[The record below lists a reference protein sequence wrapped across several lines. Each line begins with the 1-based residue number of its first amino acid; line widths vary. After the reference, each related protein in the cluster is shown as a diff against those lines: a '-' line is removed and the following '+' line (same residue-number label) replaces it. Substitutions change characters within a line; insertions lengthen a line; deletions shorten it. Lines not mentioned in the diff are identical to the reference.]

1 MKFTDK
7 IKSRIVGIGNIG
19 KNDYDLITNVMLVEV
34 LTHNLLS
41 ISQFFDQ
48 GYRVVFEPSQC
59 IIKDSTSNKIIL
71 TARRHDNTYVLYLD
85 DLLDQN
91 VKRLAFFVDE
101 KWLWHKKLGHT
112 HMKLISEISQK
123 ELVKGLPKINFEN
136 DLTCEFCLRGKEIK
150 SSFQSKNVISITKLF
165 ELLHLDLFGLT
176 RTTSLGGK
184 KYSLV
189 IVDNFSIFT

>member
-1 MKFTDK
+1 MF
-7 IKSRIVGIGNIG
+7 KS
-19 KNDYDLITNVMLVEV
+19 
-34 LTHNLLS
+34 
-41 ISQFFDQ
+41 
-48 GYRVVFEPSQC
+48 SQC
-59 IIKDSTSNKIIL
+59 VIKDSTSDKIIL
-71 TARRHDNTYVLYLD
+71 IARRHDNRYVLYLD
-85 DLLDQN
+85 DLLNQN
-91 VKRLAFFVDE
+91 AKCLASFADE
-101 KWLWHKKLGHT
+101 KWLWHNKLGHT

-189 IVDNFSIFT
+189 IVDNFSIFTWVIFLI